1 MANKDFQNGFIAG
14 LTAGQG
20 KEIVQVE
27 RTVQVDWLQE
37 DSTQPDYI
45 KNKPN
50 ISGGTQV
57 QANWDQDDDT
67 AADYIKNKPF
77 YIVSEG
83 SKLILP
89 RTTIEDGE
97 AQFREIKFN
106 SGLIANETYDVTFKL
121 TSVNSD
127 ESYSTTIPMV
137 ARQWSDIL
145 REMGGT
151 FPEGFSDFIAFYFLQ
166 FSIDFEGYGK
176 LYDNTFILC
185 DKVTVDSLSGG
196 NPVLADGIASYALID
211 GGDIPEG
218 YEFTA
223 EIDDGVETV
232 HKLDT
237 KFINTTDKISESVT
251 NEQVPTAK
259 AVYDYVKDNADSGV
273 DADWTK
279 NDPQGEGY
287 IKNRPFYV
295 DDNGGVHKLDTKFLK
310 TAQDLA
316 DAAEDEIALAKDVY
330 EAVHELE
337 DKIGGTT
344 TTETINFV
352 PRIMR
357 ETSLRDADGH
367 ILYADLALDSE
378 EDYEVI
384 INLADGS
391 TRKGT
396 VEVIK
401 ASEMDGG
408 FPNPLYDTIKFE
420 DQWASHFIEIFDD
433 YLSSVDVIND
443 KVKVYYFNYEGEQV
457 ATCMANVSFNSN
469 GTGIEEDERPNYT
482 LFTPNYMT
490 FLAGS
495 IDGIVIESVT
505 MTCPIIRAQHMN
517 ADWEQYDPT
526 SLGYI
531 RNKPFGSVL
540 FTNYNASNS
549 LIYDNNK
556 GQEYTFVLNDKNIL
570 TYTLPEETK
579 KLNVSATEAALNS
592 SYAENDLAAG
602 IDKFRLLIDMLVPT
616 SSTWGPIITI
626 KGKAKQK
633 STTAGSYPN
642 RYKIIETYSGNLSLR
657 DDSLDNT
664 GEDYLFYHLFNEG
677 DSTAN
682 ICQIYIKADA
692 TLTKPCTCY
701 GEYHYY
707 PHQTVNVQDSIDYL
721 TGHAATS
728 VFKRLSIKLGVPDV
742 EYKTIPEQFLPES
755 VKNNKVQCIKD
766 WEENDSA
773 SESYIEN
780 RPFYQEGNAPF
791 VIDAFTYGSREEAF
805 GFVEGE
811 KYKVEYL
818 FDDNTTLVRYVP
830 AISLEDLWGFK
841 GPGVFDE
848 YYYDE
853 NQTSF
858 DNDNLLYFFLIDN
871 AYVND
876 DGYPVPEEGKAM
888 ILVDNK
894 IRDPQ
899 EPYKNLVSATI
910 YVSKIKKLDTIF
922 LNTVSEIS
930 ENSSESEIPTAK
942 SVYNYIDTKMEELK
956 SYITEQIQA
965 AGLE

>member
-37 DSTQPDYI
+37 DSTQPD
-45 KNKPN
+45 
-50 ISGGTQV
+50 
-57 QANWDQDDDT
+57 
-67 AADYIKNKPF
+67 
-77 YIVSEG
+77 
-83 SKLILP
+83 
-89 RTTIEDGE
+89 
-97 AQFREIKFN
+97 
-106 SGLIANETYDVTFKL
+106 
-121 TSVNSD
+121 
-127 ESYSTTIPMV
+127 
-137 ARQWSDIL
+137 
-145 REMGGT
+145 
-151 FPEGFSDFIAFYFLQ
+151 
-166 FSIDFEGYGK
+166 
-176 LYDNTFILC
+176 
-185 DKVTVDSLSGG
+185 
-196 NPVLADGIASYALID
+196 
-211 GGDIPEG
+211 
-218 YEFTA
+218 
-223 EIDDGVETV
+223 
-232 HKLDT
+232 
-237 KFINTTDKISESVT
+237 
-251 NEQVPTAK
+251 
-259 AVYDYVKDNADSGV
+259 
-273 DADWTK
+273 
-279 NDPQGEGY
+279 Y

-352 PRIMR
+352 PYLYSGKTSMR
-357 ETSLRDADGH
+357 DVNGN
-367 ILYADLALDSE
+367 ILFADLALDPAETYKVILDMSDGTTKE
-378 EDYEVI
+378 ADIVLAAEGEDSLTTLLSV
-384 INLADGS
+384 
-391 TRKGT
+391 
-396 VEVIK
+396 
-401 ASEMDGG
+401 
-408 FPNPLYDTIKFE
+408 FDTLVFE
-420 DQWASHFIEIFDD
+420 DQWKTHFTTIFDE
-433 YLSSVDVIND
+433 LTTTKNLLKD
-443 KVKVYYFNYEGEQV
+443 KLKLYTIQY
-457 ATCMANVSFNSN
+457 NSETAGMLYHNFCLVEN
-469 GTGIEEDERPNYT
+469 GTGMELDDRPTYQLFERGTTMFWP
-482 LFTPNYMT
+482 
-490 FLAGS
+490 GV
-495 IDGIVIESVT
+495 IDGVT
-505 MTCPIIRAQHMN
+505 VVSATLTCPIVKIEHQN
-517 ADWEQYDPT
+517 PDWEQFDPT
-526 SLGYI
+526 SLSYI
-531 RNKPFGSVL
+531 KNKPFGSVL
-540 FTNYNASNS
+540 FSNYNTENS
-549 LIYDNNK
+549 LIYDNRA
-556 GQEYTFVLNDKNIL
+556 GQGYNFTLNDRNIL
-570 TYTLPEETK
+570 VYDVPTSLPQLFLEG
-579 KLNVSATEAALNS
+579 TEAFKKS
-592 SYAENDLAAG
+592 SYAQNGISAAL
-602 IDKFRLLIDMLVPT
+602 DKFRFSVELCIPQGSKYGSRTVKIRGNSCITKNGWSYSNGT
-616 SSTWGPIITI
+616 ST
-626 KGKAKQK
+626 
-633 STTAGSYPN
+633 
-642 RYKIIETYSGNLSLR
+642 RYVKEAYLGNMSLMEA
-657 DDSLDNT
+657 DQLDT
-664 GEDYLFYHLFNEG
+664 GEDYLFYFYFESE
-677 DSTAN
+677 DSASN
-682 ICQIYIKADA
+682 KCSIYLKPDA
-692 TLTKPCTCY
+692 TLFVPCECRDKVHDPEEVKIADYISYMT
-701 GEYHYY
+701 GSA
-707 PHQTVNVQDSIDYL
+707 TTSI
-721 TGHAATS
+721 
-728 VFKRLSIKLGVPDV
+728 FKRLVVKFGIPDV

-766 WEENDSA
+766 WEQNDSA

>member
-1 MANKDFQNGFIAG
+1 MGNEYKLSFSAKEIDEKLNQISIPNYEQNNA
-14 LTAGQG
+14 QG
-20 KEIVQVE
+20 K
-27 RTVQVDWLQE
+27 
-37 DSTQPDYI
+37 
-45 KNKPN
+45 
-50 ISGGTQV
+50 
-57 QANWDQDDDT
+57 
-67 AADYIKNKPF
+67 
-77 YIVSEG
+77 
-83 SKLILP
+83 
-89 RTTIEDGE
+89 
-97 AQFREIKFN
+97 
-106 SGLIANETYDVTFKL
+106 
-121 TSVNSD
+121 
-127 ESYSTTIPMV
+127 
-137 ARQWSDIL
+137 
-145 REMGGT
+145 
-151 FPEGFSDFIAFYFLQ
+151 
-166 FSIDFEGYGK
+166 
-176 LYDNTFILC
+176 
-185 DKVTVDSLSGG
+185 
-196 NPVLADGIASYALID
+196 
-211 GGDIPEG
+211 
-218 YEFTA
+218 
-223 EIDDGVETV
+223 
-232 HKLDT
+232 
-237 KFINTTDKISESVT
+237 
-251 NEQVPTAK
+251 
-259 AVYDYVKDNADSGV
+259 
-273 DADWTK
+273 
-279 NDPQGEGY
+279 GY

-344 TTETINFV
+344 TIETITFV

-616 SSTWGPIITI
+616 SRTWGPIITI

-692 TLTKPCTCY
+692 TLTKPCTCLDS
-701 GEYHYY
+701 YHYY

-766 WEENDSA
+766 WEENDLNS
-773 SESYIEN
+773 SSYIQN
-780 RPFYQEGNAPF
+780 RPFYEADLDYLKLLPNQKWVTTHNPENNSTTTTTETTGDVFIPYVDLVAGQTYNVSF
-791 VIDAFTYGSREEAF
+791 VLDDGRNIDMKLTAKYLTDDYIDFVGYDKIVAIDYSDKFENGYDGLDFTIYSNF
-805 GFVEGE
+805 GINSDGTAGYVEGSTF
-811 KYKVEYL
+811 Y
-818 FDDNTTLVRYVP
+818 TLV
-830 AISLEDLWGFK
+830 AA
-841 GPGVFDE
+841 
-848 YYYDE
+848 
-853 NQTSF
+853 Q
-858 DNDNLLYFFLIDN
+858 
-871 AYVND
+871 
-876 DGYPVPEEGKAM
+876 
-888 ILVDNK
+888 
-894 IRDPQ
+894 
-899 EPYKNLVSATI
+899 SATI
-910 YVSKIKKLDTIF
+910 QGIASTGIKKLDTKF
-922 LNTVSEIS
+922 LNTTSEIT
-930 ENSSESEIPTAK
+930 ENSTSEEIPTAK
-942 SVYNYIDTKMEELK
+942 SVYDIVKTGSSSTTLKNIVIGNTSFDIKNNEIVIPIATKENFGVVKSSSATNDIAVREDGTMEINEINVNKIVQDSGDTLL
-956 SYITEQIQA
+956 
-965 AGLE
+965 LESGTSKL